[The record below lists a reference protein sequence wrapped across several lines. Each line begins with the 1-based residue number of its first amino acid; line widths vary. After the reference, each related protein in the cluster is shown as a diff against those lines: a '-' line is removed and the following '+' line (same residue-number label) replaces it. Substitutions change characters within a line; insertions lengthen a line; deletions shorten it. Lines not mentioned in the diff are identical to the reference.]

1 MAVSSRT
8 ANSIVQNLYNQA
20 GFQDP
25 AGKAWWTNQIASGA
39 MSPEQATRA
48 FQAALPAPAAAP
60 APTAAPSRTET
71 IAPVVSSIRDPAPAA
86 AAADP
91 RASTKV
97 SAADQVRSLFL
108 RDLNREPDAAGKAFW
123 EQRAKEVSP
132 AQLNKEFREAAK
144 AENPQAGS
152 LPTPYGRSTLPGEPG
167 YQETSKS
174 FLEAAAPFIIPAIA
188 IVAPTFLPSI
198 GSALGA
204 TTTVGANALGS
215 AVVNAGMAAVQGES
229 GAGILRA
236 AAAGGAGGAASTLAG
251 QAVAGAQAAGTL
263 PAATTTAGR
272 VLGQAAQ
279 GAAGGAASTLVRTG
293 DVGKALEAGG
303 IGGLASGAGELASV
317 TGQQLLPAGTGR
329 TTQALVAGGLGGAT
343 EAAVQRQDPLLGG
356 ITSAALTTGREI
368 QRENQTK
375 QAANVMQQII
385 DTAATDPAVN
395 IQLAQALPVTAEQV
409 QQLSRMGES
418 KAAESILRQAAND
431 PKFIRTAANEA
442 SLEVLR
448 NAGYNTLANA
458 LSQVAVGMTTLLTP
472 GNVFQE
478 TNEDAIMAE
487 KLKQFVT
494 PIASTDFA
502 LAPVEVVANKNFG
515 KLAPNESI
523 GNAGELLENGKPTG
537 LFVDRAGTLYDE
549 AGNPSIKNYAPP
561 SAIPPSVTRVGAPI
575 SPQLPIQPISPRPE
589 PGAAPVTPP
598 SISPEITPTTAPGI
612 TPAPATA
619 PAPATTPTPEAVPSP
634 EPGRRVS
641 PVPEPAPEPVPRP
654 LPEPVPSPVAPP
666 TAPISPLPPI
676 IPERDKAILDLT
688 GLTPTRPTPEQVPTP
703 DLEPINRLP
712 EVEAAIPP
720 DEEEPTRVKPEED
733 FRASQT
739 FPLTPP
745 TTDPR
750 KELINYI
757 YGNINQS
764 PFLLQPGQIQPGTSA
779 LAQAL
784 GVGDP
789 GASYL
794 GKKGKERRPV
804 WNIESLKLK
813 DELGGDYG

>member
-1 MAVSSRT
+1 MAISPIFQNVAQT
-8 ANSIVQNLYNQA
+8 AT
-20 GFQDP
+20 P
-25 AGKAWWTNQIASGA
+25 ANT
-39 MSPEQATRA
+39 
-48 FQAALPAPAAAP
+48 
-60 APTAAPSRTET
+60 
-71 IAPVVSSIRDPAPAA
+71 

-91 RASTKV
+91 RASTSM
-97 SAADQVRSLFL
+97 SAAEQVGLLYL
-108 RDLNREPDAAGKAFW
+108 RDLNRLPDPAGQAFW
-123 EQRAKEVSP
+123 EKRATQISP
-132 AQLNKEFREAAK
+132 AQLNQEFRAAAQ
-144 AENPQAGS
+144 AENPQAGIPAPRSETMSPLIAS
-152 LPTPYGRSTLPGEPG
+152 LRDPGLTNRAAITLPGEV
-167 YQETSKS
+167 SKGTS
-174 FLEAAAPFIIPAIA
+174 FLELAAPFIIPAVA
-188 IVAPTFLPSI
+188 IVAPTLLPSI

-204 TTTVGANALGS
+204 TNAVAANALGS
-215 AVVNAGMAAVQGES
+215 AVVNAGVAAAS
-229 GAGILRA
+229 GASGADILRA
-236 AAAGGAGGAASTLAG
+236 GAAGAAGGAAGTLAG
-251 QAVAGAQAAGTL
+251 QAVGGALPTDSLTGRALEAGARGAAGTG
-263 PAATTTAGR
+263 AAT
-272 VLGQAAQ
+272 
-279 GAAGGAASTLVRTG
+279 LVQTG
-293 DVGKALEAGG
+293 DVGQALKAGAV
-303 IGGLASGAGELASV
+303 GGLAGGAGELAS
-317 TGQQLLPAGTGR
+317 TGAQQLLPAGAGR
-329 TTQALVAGGLGGAT
+329 TTQALVAGGIGGAT
-343 EAAVQRQDPLLGG
+343 EAAVQGQDPLLGG

-589 PGAAPVTPP
+589 PGAAPITAP

-641 PVPEPAPEPVPRP
+641 PVPEPVPEPAPRPVPRP
-654 LPEPVPSPVAPP
+654 STTP
-666 TAPISPLPPI
+666 TRPITPLPPITPFGTAPSGGTPSI
-676 IPERDKAILDLT
+676 IPERDRAIMDLT
-688 GLTPTRPTPEQVPTP
+688 GLVPSPDITPI
-703 DLEPINRLP
+703 DRLP

-720 DEEEPTRVKPEED
+720 DEEEPTRIKPEED

-757 YGNINQS
+757 YGNISTS
-764 PFLLQPGQIQPGTSA
+764 PFLLQPGEMQMQPGTSA